1 MFRASFFVAFSAAG
15 GQNDP
20 VHFIRSIRE
29 DDCMKKEPPVV
40 HCIFAQTDETLS
52 KLLETAFR
60 QYLAHILAAR
70 DESTG
75 QSMQ

>member
-1 MFRASFFVAFSAAG
+1 
-15 GQNDP
+15 
-20 VHFIRSIRE
+20 
-29 DDCMKKEPPVV
+29 MKKEPPVV

-75 QSMQ
+75 QSMQSSKTPLQGGGRLLWK